1 LRITYTYLQ
10 VGTFLGP
17 FLAFHLR
24 LTLASFTSV
33 LMTWILDKMEI
44 RLLFAHLRVE
54 QNIGCLTARGVDRCM
69 TDSMMSGGAV
79 QIANMLDERPRLTE
93 NQVAH
98 GNPPVRH
105 SDLIDTR

>member
-1 LRITYTYLQ
+1 
-10 VGTFLGP
+10 
-17 FLAFHLR
+17 
-24 LTLASFTSV
+24 
-33 LMTWILDKMEI
+33 MEI

-69 TDSMMSGGAV
+69 PDSKLSGGAV

-98 GNPPVRH
+98 GNPPVRY